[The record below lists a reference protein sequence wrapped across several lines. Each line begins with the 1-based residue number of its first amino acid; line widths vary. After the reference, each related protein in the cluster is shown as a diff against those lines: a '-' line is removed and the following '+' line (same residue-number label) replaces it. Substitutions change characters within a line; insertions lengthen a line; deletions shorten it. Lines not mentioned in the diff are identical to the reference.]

1 MVRLDCTKAYQGDDM
16 RRFDYDNNDDEYR
29 EDVDKFFNEDSD
41 ADRYEE
47 LVEEELALQEAQ
59 LDVAFRELNHR
70 TLRAAIRICEKSFW
84 WSFYSVKTRM
94 KMINEAYSR
103 LKKMEE

>member
-1 MVRLDCTKAYQGDDM
+1 MMTM

-29 EDVDKFFNEDSD
+29 EDVDKFFNEEDED
-41 ADRYEE
+41 DNEHARYEE

-70 TLRAAIRICEKSFW
+70 TLRASIRICEKSFW